1 VYIFEYIEKI
11 EYMVISRDQR
21 AVQNHDTTTDKSF
34 ESEEQFRYLGTILT
48 NKNSI
53 HKEIKSR
60 LTAGNDGY
68 HSVHNLVPVV
78 YGYEAW
84 SPTLKVEQRLRVFE
98 NRVLR
103 EIFRPKRN
111 EVTGE

>member
-1 VYIFEYIEKI
+1 
-11 EYMVISRDQR
+11 M
-21 AVQNHDTTTDKSF
+21 
-34 ESEEQFRYLGTILT
+34 GTILT
-48 NKNSI
+48 NQNSI

-60 LTAGNDGY
+60 LTTGNAVC
-68 HSVHNLVPVV
+68 HSIHNLVPVVV

-84 SPTLKVEQRLRVFE
+84 SSTLKEEYRLRVFD

-111 EVTGE
+111 VVTGE